1 MEKSIFEKRVRGLVK
16 KQALRIIYKDI
27 KKYNHYWVQGA
38 MQFIYSKEGLDTSSL
53 RYPVAVYYKRE
64 KERNIKEE
72 NRLSLKEV
80 TIFQPVLSGDSYL
93 KEKLS
98 IIYNTAKEAE
108 LIWAVDEDDNEAEKI
123 INEITGNNP
132 KKYLRV
138 IKCSRAPF

>member
-1 MEKSIFEKRVRGLVK
+1 MIYFIFILLMIYAVILL
-16 KQALRIIYKDI
+16 LR
-27 KKYNHYWVQGA
+27 
-38 MQFIYSKEGLDTSSL
+38 FIFTFT
-53 RYPVAVYYKRE
+53 YYKRE

-93 KEKLS
+93 KQKLS

-123 INEITGNNP
+123 INEITGNN
-132 KKYLRV
+132 KKF
-138 IKCSRAPF
+138 K